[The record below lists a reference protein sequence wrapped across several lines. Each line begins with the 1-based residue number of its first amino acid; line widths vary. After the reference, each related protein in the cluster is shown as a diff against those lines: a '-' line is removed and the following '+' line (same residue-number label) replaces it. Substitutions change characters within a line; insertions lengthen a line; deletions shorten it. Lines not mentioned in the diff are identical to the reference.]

1 MNMLLTISWRNI
13 WRHPARSGVLLGA
26 IIAGLWAG
34 IMVSAMANG
43 WVKQRFDN
51 MILEELTHVQIHHPE
66 FLAERESAMHIDR
79 ADDLMRFLEQDDRV
93 RNFTPRTLSDAMI
106 QSPLTSSGVQIRGID
121 SHKEPRTTTFHENL
135 TQGEYLDAGM
145 RNPILLGEEPR
156 TTTFHENLTQ
166 GEYLDA
172 GMRNPILLGEELAE
186 KLNVGIGNRVVLSFQ
201 DLDNHITSG
210 SFNIA
215 GLFRTASN
223 PYDERHVFVRA
234 RDLNT
239 LLTEQT
245 IWHEIAIILHDESLS
260 NALAADLNRQ
270 FDGIAAETWYELSPE
285 LRYITDMGGSMTFYI
300 MVVIMLALA
309 FGILN
314 TMLMAIFERMREL
327 GMLMAVGMSKIR
339 IFLMIMLESVILTLT
354 GAVAGLVIAH
364 ISVNYLARKGLDMT
378 SVGGESM
385 AEFGYDAVVYPIA
398 ASGDYITTILLVSF
412 TAILAAIYPAIKALR
427 LNPVEVIKD

>member
-34 IMVSAMANG
+34 IMVSALTNG

-66 FLAERESAMHIDR
+66 FLAERESDMHIDR

-106 QSPLTSSGVQIRGID
+106 QSPLTSSGVQIRGVDIQ
-121 SHKEPRTTTFHENL
+121 SEPRTTTFHKNL
-135 TQGEYLDAGM
+135 TQGEYLDSEV
-145 RNPILLGEEPR
+145 RNPILLGER
-156 TTTFHENLTQ
+156 
-166 GEYLDA
+166 
-172 GMRNPILLGEELAE
+172 LAE
-186 KLNVGIGNRVVLSFQ
+186 RLNVGVGNRVVLSFQ

-210 SFNIA
+210 SFNIT

-234 RDLNT
+234 EDLNA
-239 LLTEQT
+239 LLTDQT
-245 IWHEIAIILHDESLS
+245 IWHEIAIILHDESMS
-260 NALAADLNRQ
+260 NALAADLNRE
-270 FDGIAAETWYELSPE
+270 FDDIAAETWYELSPE
-285 LRYITDMGGSMTFYI
+285 LRYITDMGGAMTFYI

-314 TMLMAIFERMREL
+314 TMLMAIFERKREL

-354 GAVAGLVIAH
+354 GAVVGLAVAH
-364 ISVNYLARKGLDMT
+364 ISVNYLSRKGLDMT

-398 ASGDYITTILLVSF
+398 NTGDYVTTMLLVAF
-412 TAILAAIYPAIKALR
+412 TAILAAVYPAIKALR
-427 LNPVEVIKD
+427 LNPMDVIKG

>member
-1 MNMLLTISWRNI
+1 MNMLLSISWRNI

-26 IIAGLWAG
+26 IVAGLWAG
-34 IMVSAMANG
+34 IMVSALTNG

-51 MILEELTHVQIHHPE
+51 MILEELTHVQIHHPQ
-66 FLAERESAMHIDR
+66 FLTERESAMHIDR

-121 SHKEPRTTTFHENL
+121 IHQEPRTTTFHENL
-135 TQGEYLDAGM
+135 THGEYLDADV
-145 RNPILLGEEPR
+145 RNPILLGE
-156 TTTFHENLTQ
+156 Q
-166 GEYLDA
+166 
-172 GMRNPILLGEELAE
+172 LAE
-186 KLNVGIGNRVVLSFQ
+186 RLNVGIGNRVVLSFQ

-210 SFNIA
+210 SFNIT

-234 RDLNT
+234 EDLNE
-239 LLTEQT
+239 LLTDQT
-245 IWHEIAIILHDESLS
+245 VWHEIAIILHDESMS
-260 NALAADLNRQ
+260 NALAADLNRE

-285 LRYITDMGGSMTFYI
+285 LRYITDMGVSMTFYI

-354 GAVAGLVIAH
+354 GAVAGLAIAH
-364 ISVNYLARKGLDMT
+364 ISVNYLSRKGLDMT
-378 SVGGESM
+378 SVGGDSM

-398 ASGDYITTILLVSF
+398 SSGDYITTMLLVAF
-412 TAILAAIYPAIKALR
+412 TAILAAVYPAIKALR

>member
-121 SHKEPRTTTFHENL
+121 SHK
-135 TQGEYLDAGM
+135 
-145 RNPILLGEEPR
+145 EPR

>member
-1 MNMLLTISWRNI
+1 MLLTISWRNI
-13 WRHPARSGVLLGA
+13 WRHPARSGVLLCA

-34 IMVSAMANG
+34 IMVSALTNG

-66 FLAERESAMHIDR
+66 FLAERESDMHIDR

-106 QSPLTSSGVQIRGID
+106 QSPLTSSGVQIRGVDIQ
-121 SHKEPRTTTFHENL
+121 SEPRTTTFHENL
-135 TQGEYLDAGM
+135 TQGEYLDSEV
-145 RNPILLGEEPR
+145 RNPILLGER
-156 TTTFHENLTQ
+156 
-166 GEYLDA
+166 
-172 GMRNPILLGEELAE
+172 LAE
-186 KLNVGIGNRVVLSFQ
+186 RLNVGVGNRVVLSFQ

-210 SFNIA
+210 SFNIT
-215 GLFRTASN
+215 GLFKTAST
-223 PYDERHVFVRA
+223 PYDERNVFVRA
-234 RDLNT
+234 EDLNA

-260 NALAADLNRQ
+260 NALTADLNRQ

-354 GAVAGLVIAH
+354 GAVAGLAVAH
-364 ISVNYLARKGLDMT
+364 ISVNYLARNGLDMT
-378 SVGGESM
+378 SVGGDSM

-398 ASGDYITTILLVSF
+398 ASGDYITTILLVAF
-412 TAILAAIYPAIKALR
+412 TAILAAVYPAIKALR